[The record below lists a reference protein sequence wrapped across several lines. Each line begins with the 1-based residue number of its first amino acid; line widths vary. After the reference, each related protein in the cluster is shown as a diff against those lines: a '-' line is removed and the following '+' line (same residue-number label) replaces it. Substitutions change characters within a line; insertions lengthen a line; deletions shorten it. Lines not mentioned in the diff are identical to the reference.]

1 MMTAS
6 NSWMVS
12 WWEGFGLSSDVPQWV
27 FALLAL
33 LFTYCFV
40 VVPAGAALSFL
51 DRKFSADLQAR
62 VGPNQA
68 GPAGLFQPIADLL
81 KLLQK
86 GSLTKRPQKASEN
99 IWLSVHSMALY
110 STLAVMP
117 LGSAALL
124 VDTEMSA
131 FLPFWSA
138 LVLALG
144 TMLLGLGQNSVPGWF
159 GGIRI
164 AAQTLAGSFPALI
177 ALICVGVH
185 AGSFRWSALA
195 GAQGFSPWSWALF
208 SNPFLTIAFLVFIM
222 SGMIVMASAPFDGGL
237 ALTDI
242 HGGVAS
248 HLYGRR
254 LGYYRFGRFYV
265 FFLWSV
271 ITVVLFLGGWALP
284 GRLVSLLRE
293 GEAVRVL
300 SFLEL
305 SWLMAKTFLLML
317 FMIWVARVNPRSRVD
332 QITDFAWKVLSPFS
346 LFALVGTSLWVGWGI
361 GWGAPW

>member
-1 MMTAS
+1 MMNAS
-6 NSWMVS
+6 NSWVVV
-12 WWEGFGLSSDVPQWV
+12 WWEGLGLSNDVPQWV
-27 FALLAL
+27 FAFFAL
-33 LFTYCFV
+33 VFTYFFV
-40 VVPAGAALSFL
+40 IIPAGATLSYL
-51 DRKFSADLQAR
+51 DRKFSADLQAK

-68 GPAGLFQPIADLL
+68 GPAGLLQPLADLL

-86 GSLTKRPQKASEN
+86 SSYGSIPQKASEN

-177 ALICVGVH
+177 ALICVGVR
-185 AGSFRWSALA
+185 AGSYRWSALA
-195 GAQGFSPWSWALF
+195 GSQGFSPWEWACL
-208 SNPFLTIAFLVFIM
+208 SNPFLAIAFFVFIM
-222 SGMIVMASAPFDGGL
+222 SGMIVMASSPFDGGL
-237 ALTDI
+237 AMADI
-242 HGGVAS
+242 HGGVSS

-271 ITVVLFLGGWALP
+271 ITVVFFLGGWSLP
-284 GRLVSLLRE
+284 GHLTEVLRENEAFRILSLL
-293 GEAVRVL
+293 
-300 SFLEL
+300 EL
-305 SWLMAKTFLLML
+305 VWLMTKTFVLML
-317 FMIWVARVNPRSRVD
+317 LMIWVARVNPRSRVD
-332 QITDFAWKVLSPFS
+332 QITDFAWTVLSPFA
-346 LFALVGTSLWVGWGI
+346 LLALVGTSLWA
-361 GWGAPW
+361 GWGAIW

>member
-6 NSWMVS
+6 NSWIVP
-12 WWEGFGLSSDVPQWV
+12 WFEGLGFSPDTPQWL
-27 FALLAL
+27 FALAAL
-33 LFTYCFV
+33 IFTYCCV
-40 VVPAGAALSFL
+40 IIPAGALLSYF
-51 DRKFSADLQAR
+51 DRKFTGDLQAR

-68 GPAGLFQPIADLL
+68 GPAGMFQPIADLL

-86 GSLTKRPQKASEN
+86 ESHHPRNWKTSEN

-144 TMLLGLGQNSVPGWF
+144 TMLLGLGQNTVPGWF

-185 AGSFRWSALA
+185 AGSFKWSALA
-195 GAQGFSPWSWALF
+195 AAQGFSPWSWACL
-208 SNPFLTIAFLVFIM
+208 SNPFLGVAFLVFIM
-222 SGMIVMASAPFDGGL
+222 SGMIVMASSPFDGGL
-237 ALTDI
+237 SMSDI
-242 HGGVAS
+242 HGGVSS

-271 ITVVLFLGGWALP
+271 ITVVLFMGGWSLPSQLVEVLKEREAL
-284 GRLVSLLRE
+284 RI
-293 GEAVRVL
+293 L
-300 SFLEL
+300 SVLEL
-305 SWLMAKTFLLML
+305 TWLVFKTFILML
-317 FMIWVARVNPRSRVD
+317 FIIWVARVNPRSRVD

-346 LFALVGTSLWVGWGI
+346 LLALVGTSLWA
-361 GWGAPW
+361 GWGALW

>member
-6 NSWMVS
+6 NSWIAS
-12 WWEGFGLSSDVPQWV
+12 WLESFGFMSDTPQWV
-27 FALLAL
+27 FALVSL
-33 LFTYCFV
+33 LFTYCCV
-40 VVPAGAALSFL
+40 IIPAGAVLSYL
-51 DRKFSADLQAR
+51 DRKFTGDLQAR

-68 GPAGLFQPIADLL
+68 GPAGMFQPIADLL

-86 GSLTKRPQKASEN
+86 ESIQRPNWKKSEN

-144 TMLLGLGQNSVPGWF
+144 TMLLGLSQNSVPGWF

-185 AGSFRWSALA
+185 AGSFKWSALA
-195 GAQGFSPWSWALF
+195 AAQDFPPWTWASL

-222 SGMIVMASAPFDGGL
+222 SGMIVMASSPFDGGL
-237 ALTDI
+237 SMSDI
-242 HGGVAS
+242 HGGVSS
-248 HLYGRR
+248 HLFGRR

-271 ITVVLFLGGWALP
+271 ITVVLFLGGWSLP
-284 GRLVSLLRE
+284 GRFVEFLRE
-293 GEAVRVL
+293 REAVRIL
-300 SFLEL
+300 SVLEL
-305 SWLMAKTFLLML
+305 SWLMAKTFVLML
-317 FMIWVARVNPRSRVD
+317 LIIWVARVNPRSRVD

-346 LFALVGTSLWVGWGI
+346 LLALVGTSLWA
-361 GWGAPW
+361 GWGALW